1 MIPMLGRLI
10 VAVALLTSGC
20 ASQSAS
26 QRSTGGDDFA
36 KAQEQAVALGHV
48 LGDVQA
54 CDGDAW
60 RPPFHEFM
68 AAKRKRGLAGSQT
81 AMIATLVG
89 TAQYRSDPAMIDCS
103 EDGRAKRVAALD
115 EQRVQW

>member
-1 MIPMLGRLI
+1 MHGRLI
-10 VAVALLTSGC
+10 VAVALLASAC
-20 ASQSAS
+20 APQTAS
-26 QRSTGGDDFA
+26 RKSTGGDDFA
-36 KAQEQAVALGHV
+36 VAQEQAVALGRV

-68 AAKRKRGLAGSQT
+68 AAKRTRGLDGSQT
-81 AMIATLVG
+81 ATIATLVG
-89 TAQYRSDPAMIDCS
+89 TAQYRSDPATIDCS
-103 EDGRAKRVAALD
+103 EDGRAKRVAALE